1 MVLCWLTES
10 QEQDEKRTPIILWT
24 ERPTGAVIGDWFT
37 LRIWPHVSKEG
48 MTAFDS
54 CGVALIPVEFCR
66 RIICILVVYKNV
78 ESSSSRRHQIFDTGA
93 SSTSDLSSFSSSG
106 CFFGFFGFPLEDQCR
121 FSCLFFITTRIIT
134 IIFAWRQRLSS
145 NNLHE
150 ECGIEKSMSC
160 KP

>member
-1 MVLCWLTES
+1 MRKGRPSSYGQNGQLVQSWGLVHSKNLAPC
-10 QEQDEKRTPIILWT
+10 EQRRHDC
-24 ERPTGAVIGDWFT
+24 
-37 LRIWPHVSKEG
+37 
-48 MTAFDS
+48 FDS

-66 RIICILVVYKNV
+66 RTICIVVVYKNV

-106 CFFGFFGFPLEDQCR
+106 CFFGFFGSPLEDQCR
-121 FSCLFFITTRIIT
+121 FSCLFFITTSIIT